1 MYAFCNAT
9 GTLQE
14 DQVLTCEDYDQSRS
28 SMLVKNGLTLS
39 EEGDDNTI
47 NISWTTGKCKQPGVS
62 TRIYIQKQT
71 SFLVTA
77 ITEEVNEEQVLE
89 TIQDNF
95 EKATEIVPEDQLWI
109 PTDALESIKH
119 EISEI
124 EDIDDIK
131 EEPEDPEEPE
141 DEPEDEPMDMEL
153 VILFSVFSVAEA
165 FTIVGLSISICQ
177 SEWVAVSFFGVLLG
191 VLRKQFFLN

>member
-1 MYAFCNAT
+1 MVNPVIRT
-9 GTLQE
+9 
-14 DQVLTCEDYDQSRS
+14 
-28 SMLVKNGLTLS
+28 
-39 EEGDDNTI
+39 
-47 NISWTTGKCKQPGVS
+47 
-62 TRIYIQKQT
+62 
-71 SFLVTA
+71 FLVTT
-77 ITEEVNEEQVLE
+77 ISEEVNEEEVLE
-89 TIQDNF
+89 TIQENF
-95 EKATEIVPEDQLWI
+95 EKAEEIVPEDQLWI
-109 PTDALESIKH
+109 PTDALESIKD

-191 VLRKQFFLN
+191 VLRKQFF